1 MAGLVFSVSMGTG
14 AKDGVSWFTAG
25 ATVDSSGLI
34 SKGAATSFWDSSLTM
49 ADEASS
55 VSIGS
60 TGVGGVGAEA
70 AVAATAAT
78 ACKAAIA
85 AAASVSRYQ

>member
-14 AKDGVSWFTAG
+14 AKGGVSWFTAG

-34 SKGAATSFWDSSLTM
+34 SKGAATETIPSFCGSSLTM
-49 ADEASS
+49 AEEASS

-60 TGVGGVGAEA
+60 TGVGGVEAEA
-70 AVAATAAT
+70 A
-78 ACKAAIA
+78 
-85 AAASVSRYQ
+85 ASLYQ

>member
-1 MAGLVFSVSMGTG
+1 MTGLISSVSMGTG
-14 AKDGVSWFTAG
+14 AKDGVSWLTAG

-34 SKGAATSFWDSSLTM
+34 SKGTATETIPSFCGSSLTM

-70 AVAATAAT
+70 AVAA
-78 ACKAAIA
+78 
-85 AAASVSRYQ
+85 AASVSLYQ